1 MEVGIVF
8 VCDIFLLSDFFLQFK
23 DDILGL
29 TVFFSLEYSDHFH
42 RLQIQVTEHSVKHL
56 TIKC

>member
-8 VCDIFLLSDFFLQFK
+8 VCDIFPLSDVLQFK

-29 TVFFSLEYSDHFH
+29 KQFFSLEYSDHFL

-56 TIKC
+56 TVKC